1 MGNRENCN
9 RIPHNGKNVLDV
21 LNVLSGV
28 LLFIV
33 DGVGDDVAY
42 PRIIALI
49 YAANRLPIST
59 TLSPSTS

>member
-21 LNVLSGV
+21 LNVLSRV
-28 LLFIV
+28 LFIV
-33 DGVGDDVAY
+33 DGLGDDRRP
-42 PRIIALI
+42 PRILALI

-59 TLSPSTS
+59 TLSPSIS